1 MVAMTPCYR
10 HRRSVWIAGC
20 ADCTAW
26 HLAAARLRQDE
37 ILTGLPRLPLTRFGK
52 GGRAA

>member
-1 MVAMTPCYR
+1 MVAMAPCYR
-10 HRRSVWIAGC
+10 HRRTVWIAGC
-20 ADCTAW
+20 PDCTAW

-37 ILTGLPRLPLTRFGK
+37 GPTGLPGLRLTRFGK